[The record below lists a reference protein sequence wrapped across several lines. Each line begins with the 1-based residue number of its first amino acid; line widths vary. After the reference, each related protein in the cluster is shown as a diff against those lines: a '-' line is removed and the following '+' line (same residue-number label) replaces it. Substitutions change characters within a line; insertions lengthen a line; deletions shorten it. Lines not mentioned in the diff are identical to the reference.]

1 MKLLTVCVFFLV
13 PLLGYS
19 QRQMHRDDW
28 ALLKEQTKALRDELA
43 RQGAYAFVT
52 NRETTPSVAPYIHS
66 QCWVDWLPKTNVEQ
80 IAYEQEKRDF
90 GLDLVGE
97 LEKLALLDI
106 PLDDIDAL
114 ENQAVQML
122 TIAEWLKTSA
132 GYGNYILKKWSEGVA
147 LSSMGGMAVSEKCDT
162 NRIIRLLGRID
173 DLKINVAWQV
183 GILNEESPHKY
194 RIPTFK
200 TLNEAIEGLEDQWNV
215 HLKRSLIWCKNKTG
229 RYTGLSFESVKGEDH
244 EYAFYVKDRCQGMY
258 DIVRHWWNK
267 KNHEQVCVY
276 GLSEVLVDDL
286 AEVLKFRNCAGEIP
300 VPNEAAI
307 QNDLAALDYQ
317 LRLKDIWQAKTHSR
331 DGFKGAFA
339 VISIYRGTF
348 GDWNTRRLRLLHS
361 KR

>member
-1 MKLLTVCVFFLV
+1 MKLLAACVFSLV

-19 QRQMHRDDW
+19 QKQMHRSAW
-28 ALLKEQTKALRDELA
+28 VSLKEQTKALRDELA

-52 NRETTPSVAPYIHS
+52 NRGTTPSVAPYIHS

-90 GLDLVGE
+90 GLDFVGE
-97 LEKLALLDI
+97 LEKQALLDI
-106 PLDDIDAL
+106 PLDDIDEL
-114 ENQAVQML
+114 ETQAEQML

-132 GYGNYILKKWSEGVA
+132 GYGNYILKKWSEGIA
-147 LSSMGGMAVSEKCDT
+147 LSLMGGMAVSEKCDT
-162 NRIIRLLGRID
+162 NRTIRLLGRID
-173 DLKINVAWQV
+173 GLKINVAWQV

-200 TLNEAIEGLEDQWNV
+200 TLSEAIEGLEDQWNV
-215 HLKRSLIWCKNKTG
+215 HVKRSLIWCKDKTG
-229 RYTGLSFESVKGEDH
+229 RYMGLSFESVKGENR
-244 EYAFYVKDRCQGMY
+244 EYAFYIKDQSRGRY
-258 DIVRHWWNK
+258 DIIRHWWNE
-267 KNHEQVCVY
+267 KNHEQVCIY

-286 AEVLKFRNCAGEIP
+286 SEVLKFRNRVGEIP
-300 VPNEAAI
+300 APNETAI
-307 QNDLAALDYQ
+307 QNDLVAFDYQ
-317 LRLKDIWQAKTHSR
+317 LRLNDIWQAKTHGR
-331 DGFKGAFA
+331 GGFTGAFA